1 MKNKHK
7 IRTRFFVTGEGQ
19 SEQSFTKWIQ
29 ELPEVELLNI
39 HLPCVILGGGGY
51 KSMYHK
57 ALKLRQKNLKEKG
70 YKRSFLLVDSD
81 RSDRNDCP
89 ADWSLEQLTVEAAKN
104 HIQVCVQRPNHEGL
118 LFRIRSNEDKDKKN
132 LSLTPAKTKERL
144 KKIWPEYEKGTDALA
159 LSRKLSYDGLIRA
172 AHWDSDL
179 KDLLTTIG
187 LISV

>member
-1 MKNKHK
+1 MKNKYK
-7 IRTRFFVTGEGQ
+7 IRTRFFVAGEGQ
-19 SEQSFTKWIQ
+19 SEQSFSKWLK
-29 ELPEVELLNI
+29 ELTDSQNLSL
-39 HLPCVILGGGGY
+39 HLDYKPLEGGGY
-51 KSMYHK
+51 KSMYDK
-57 ALKLRQKNLKEKG
+57 AIKLREKG
-70 YKRSFLLVDSD
+70 LKKGKFGHSILLVDSD
-81 RSDRNDCP
+81 RSDRNDCSG
-89 ADWSLEQLTVEAAKN
+89 DWSLEQLTVEAAKN

-118 LFRIRSNEDKDKKN
+118 LFRILSNEDKDKKN

-159 LSRKLSYDGLIRA
+159 LSRRLSYDGLIRA